1 MKVERVLAEVPVKT
15 ANVPEGRT
23 ATVAPETVR
32 LIVRGP
38 KDRIDA
44 LVDSSLEPHV
54 DLTGLHPG
62 RMTLP
67 VKVTAVAAD
76 IEIVRIEPESV
87 RVTIK

>member
-1 MKVERVLAEVPVKT
+1 VP
-15 ANVPEGRT
+15 AGRT
-23 ATVAPETVR
+23 ATVVPEGVR

-38 KDRIDA
+38 KDRVDA
-44 LVDSSLEPHV
+44 LVDSTLEPHV

-67 VKVTAVAAD
+67 VKVTAAASD
-76 IEIVRIEPESV
+76 IEIVRIEPDSV